1 MTHHKCKV
9 NFSLVQHTDLAFF
22 IWIPKHLL
30 LSGKLPWR
38 SSLEQKLA
46 LLEAMAHSSI
56 GHLTM
61 SNWKVWQTAV
71 HSKEGHKLNSK
82 SSKHLQLHID
92 KWVMA
97 SNSTVIQ
104 TLQESTGCSVSQ
116 GSNLQDLI
124 GKTDG
129 KKITGKSRVTRQ
141 E

>member
-1 MTHHKCKV
+1 M
-9 NFSLVQHTDLAFF
+9 
-22 IWIPKHLL
+22 
-30 LSGKLPWR
+30 
-38 SSLEQKLA
+38 EQKVA

-56 GHLTM
+56 CHLTM
-61 SNWKVWQTAV
+61 SNWKVWQIAV
-71 HSKEGHKLNSK
+71 RSKEGHKLNSK
-82 SSKHLQLHID
+82 SSKHLQLYID

-104 TLQESTGCSVSQ
+104 TIRESTGCSVSQ

-129 KKITGKSRVTRQ
+129 KKITGKSRVTRL

>member
-1 MTHHKCKV
+1 M
-9 NFSLVQHTDLAFF
+9 
-22 IWIPKHLL
+22 
-30 LSGKLPWR
+30 
-38 SSLEQKLA
+38 EQKVA

-56 GHLTM
+56 CHLTM

-71 HSKEGHKLNSK
+71 RLKQGHKLNSE

-92 KWVMA
+92 KCVMA
-97 SNSTVIQ
+97 SYSTAIQ

-124 GKTDG
+124 GVTGG
-129 KKITGKSRVTRQ
+129 KKITGKSRVTRL